1 MSTAL
6 AFKVPA
12 EPGWRGVCVSMGDPV
27 EGEPELRYYK
37 ITVTLIGYWGL
48 FLHSRKVSP
57 WSGLA
62 GLLGGGGGP
71 EFEAAECER
80 MKIDKVYALSRLLIT
95 MGWVREFQG
104 MNVPFMVD
112 VSEKRVAVVR
122 RYATPW
128 VLAEFDKRWPQYRT
142 AFSKAS
148 NKMLFFRAAEAELYS
163 LYHADRLKGPSN

>member
-1 MSTAL
+1 M
-6 AFKVPA
+6 PA
-12 EPGWRGVCVSMGDPV
+12 EQPQYKPGPCPFLGTEGVCESA
-27 EGEPELRYYK
+27 GECPYGC
-37 ITVTLIGYWGL
+37 TAGY
-48 FLHSRKVSP
+48 R
-57 WSGLA
+57 A
-62 GLLGGGGGP
+62 A
-71 EFEAAECER
+71 EAAFEAAECER

-128 VLAEFDKRWPQYRT
+128 VLAEFDKRWPQYWT

>member
-1 MSTAL
+1 
-6 AFKVPA
+6 
-12 EPGWRGVCVSMGDPV
+12 
-27 EGEPELRYYK
+27 
-37 ITVTLIGYWGL
+37 
-48 FLHSRKVSP
+48 
-57 WSGLA
+57 
-62 GLLGGGGGP
+62 
-71 EFEAAECER
+71 

-95 MGWVREFQG
+95 TGWVREFQG